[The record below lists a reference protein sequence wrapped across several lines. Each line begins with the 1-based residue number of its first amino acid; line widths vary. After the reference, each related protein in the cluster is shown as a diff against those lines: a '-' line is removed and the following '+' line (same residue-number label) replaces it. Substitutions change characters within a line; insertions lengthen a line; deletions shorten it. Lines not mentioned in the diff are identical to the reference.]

1 MDLRIAPATVET
13 WPAVCRVMET
23 PGDPEQCWCQA
34 FRHPGEEFEERG
46 VEANRADLEALVRS
60 PRPPGLLA
68 WDGDD
73 PVAWCSVAPV
83 TDLVRVT
90 AGPMAQARPEGD
102 DLDGR
107 WSVSC
112 FVVREE
118 ARGQGLLP
126 TLLAEAVEH
135 AREHG
140 ARSVEGYPLDRE
152 RAGQVTADDLF
163 AGTLRQWEAQ
173 GFAAVAPLGPRR
185 RLVVRRLG

>member
-1 MDLRIAPATVET
+1 MDLRIVPATAET

-23 PGDPEQCWCQA
+23 PGDPEECWCQA
-34 FRHPGEEFEERG
+34 FRHAGPEFEQRS
-46 VEANRADLEALVRS
+46 VEANRADLEAQVRS
-60 PRPPGLLA
+60 SRAPGLVA
-68 WDGDD
+68 WDADD
-73 PVAWCSVAPV
+73 PVGWCSVAPV

-90 AGPMAQARPEGD
+90 AGPMAEARPEGD

-107 WSVSC
+107 WALAC

-118 ARGQGLLP
+118 ARGRGLLP
-126 TLLAEAVEH
+126 ALLAAGVEH
-135 AREHG
+135 ARAQG
-140 ARSVEGYPLDRE
+140 ARSVEGYPLDPE
-152 RAGQVTADDLF
+152 RATEVTADDLF